1 MNTAVFMRILTKSRR
16 KYAAKNRLGF
26 GSFYLNY
33 AIPDII
39 RSVIR
44 GVCIIKT
51 LKEHIYV
58 SCY

>member
-33 AIPDII
+33 ADT
-39 RSVIR
+39 RYNQV
-44 GVCIIKT
+44 GYTGYVHNKN

-58 SCY
+58 SCI